1 MGRLQNLNP
10 FGSGGYVRLPT
21 SNEGP
26 GAPLPAP
33 TRREEEEGFFACKC
47 HLFRQ
52 SGELPLSSLQKMSN
66 FTASMRNHSKFPP
79 HSPLSHPR
87 QACKSSDLD
96 LHTFWCIWVL
106 MSGLVTGPLFTAQ
119 VYGLRCTSQ
128 NPMSFHKSQELH
140 GCNMSLS
147 CPQASSSRRP
157 LDP

>member
-1 MGRLQNLNP
+1 MLGYPPTKAPEHHFPHQRGGKKRKDSLRVSAICSGKVANFP
-10 FGSGGYVRLPT
+10 FRT
-21 SNEGP
+21 
-26 GAPLPAP
+26 
-33 TRREEEEGFFACKC
+33 FK
-47 HLFRQ
+47 
-52 SGELPLSSLQKMSN
+52 KMSN
-66 FTASMRNHSKFPP
+66 FTVSMRNHSKFPP
-79 HSPLSHPR
+79 HSPPSHPR

-96 LHTFWCIWVL
+96 LHIFWCIWVL

-128 NPMSFHKSQELH
+128 NPMSIHKSQELH